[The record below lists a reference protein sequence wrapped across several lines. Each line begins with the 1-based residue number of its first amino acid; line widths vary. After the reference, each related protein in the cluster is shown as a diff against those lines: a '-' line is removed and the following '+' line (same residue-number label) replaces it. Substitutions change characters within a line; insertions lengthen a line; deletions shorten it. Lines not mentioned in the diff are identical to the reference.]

1 MEEKKKVL
9 LYYVNTDWSFLSH
22 RLELAKKALSE
33 GYEVHLMTNI
43 TDHKQFIE
51 NEGIVI
57 HESNLSRGFNILK
70 DIVAIYSFVITI
82 LKIKPDIIHSVSNK
96 NNIISGILSNFI
108 GVKKIILAVSGLG
121 YIFIKENLASKIAR
135 KILSSSFNLAINI
148 GNSFIIVQNTDDQK
162 IVSNF
167 IKKKIKRKNIILIK
181 GSGVDTKYFYPVK
194 EAEGNLNI
202 SLVARMIYDKG
213 IKEFVEAATILKKNM
228 LTLNLISLVILI
240 TIILVPYL

>member
-70 DIVAIYSFVITI
+70 DIVASGKLDETNEKKLKDFIT
-82 LKIKPDIIHSVSNK
+82 
-96 NNIISGILSNFI
+96 NF
-108 GVKKIILAVSGLG
+108 KME
-121 YIFIKENLASKIAR
+121 F
-135 KILSSSFNLAINI
+135 
-148 GNSFIIVQNTDDQK
+148 
-162 IVSNF
+162 
-167 IKKKIKRKNIILIK
+167 
-181 GSGVDTKYFYPVK
+181 
-194 EAEGNLNI
+194 LN
-202 SLVARMIYDKG
+202 
-213 IKEFVEAATILKKNM
+213 
-228 LTLNLISLVILI
+228 
-240 TIILVPYL
+240 